1 MTQRTLRDLFLDT
14 LQDTYHAEGQLV
26 KALPKMA
33 KAANNLEL
41 KRGFEQHLKQTEQ
54 HYGRVEKVFAAIGE
68 KAKSKTCE
76 AMEGLIEEAS
86 DWIGESAEPNVMDA
100 GLIAH
105 AQKVEHYEIASY
117 GSARTWA
124 EQLGLEEA
132 VRLLQE
138 TLDEE
143 KETDEK
149 LTQLALSAVNEEAEE
164 GVGAGAIPVGRNRK
178 HAKR

>member
-1 MTQRTLRDLFLDT
+1 MAQRSLRDLFLEQ
-14 LQDTYHAEGQLV
+14 LQDMYSAESQII

-33 KAANNLEL
+33 KAANNPQL
-41 KRGFEQHLKQTEQ
+41 KQGFEQHLKQTEQ

-76 AMEGLIEEAS
+76 AMEGLIEEAG

-117 GSARTWA
+117 GCLITWA
-124 EQLGLEEA
+124 QQLDFSDDA
-132 VRLLQE
+132 VSLLKQNMS
-138 TLDEE
+138 EE

-149 LTQLALSAVNEEAEE
+149 LTRLAEDVINARAA
-164 GVGAGAIPVGRNRK
+164 AGR
-178 HAKR
+178 